1 MRTYRR
7 SFKIAHAGVLLS
19 TLVLSACAGLQNLLN
34 IESPRFELVTDRES
48 GLTIDPISVL
58 TDEPF
63 VVLRVWARVI
73 NPNSFGL
80 TLSRLEGDVFLE
92 GREMAEVD
100 LPFGL
105 PLQAARDTIIPVELR
120 FGIPSLSS
128 LGGLGQAL
136 LARRPVRYRLD
147 GVIGVDAGALGEPT
161 FGPRTWL
168 QGEVD
173 VRARLGF

>member
-1 MRTYRR
+1 MRTRR
-7 SFKIAHAGVLLS
+7 GGALLALGSGLLLALGV
-19 TLVLSACAGLQNLLN
+19 SACASLQNLLS

-48 GLTIDPISVL
+48 VLSLDPISVL

-63 VVLRVWARVI
+63 VVVRLWTRVT
-73 NPNSFGL
+73 NPNTFGL
-80 TLSRLEGDVFLE
+80 TVSKLEGDIFLE
-92 GREMAEVD
+92 GREMAEID
-100 LPFGL
+100 LPLGL
-105 PLQAARDTIIPVELR
+105 PLLAARDTVIPLDLR
-120 FGIPSLSS
+120 FGIPSLGS
-128 LGGLGQAL
+128 LGALGQAL

-173 VRARLGF
+173 VRARLGN